1 MSYSKLSFTYYDT
14 IQQVLHT
21 MEGSKWISKERW
33 IYGGKEKTAKYVREV
48 ANDQITVVSI
58 TWIIEINSY
67 NFYNNFIYVFF
78 FQNMYVDDVVS
89 VQRYTRIR

>member
-33 IYGGKEKTAKYVREV
+33 NYGGKEKTAKYVREV
-48 ANDQITVVSI
+48 TNDQITVVST
-58 TWIIEINSY
+58 TWIIELEQFLQS
-67 NFYNNFIYVFF
+67 FYFY